1 MEFGGYGSALL
12 GEAIRGA
19 RFISGGSKSNE
30 VEGRTDEEEAER
42 DHGAR
47 YEYEPERALKS
58 CAGLLKSA
66 AERFIAAT
74 YGSTPTISS

>member
-1 MEFGGYGSALL
+1 MEFGGYRSALL

-19 RFISGGSKSNE
+19 RLISGGSKRNE

-47 YEYEPERALKS
+47 HEHGSRRALKS
-58 CAGLLKSA
+58 RAGLLESI

-74 YGSTPTISS
+74 YGSTPAVSS